1 MYKVIKV
8 TPYFS
13 ERLWGGR
20 KLADFGFQLPT
31 DDLYG
36 EAWVI
41 SALDNGMS
49 YIANGSEAG
58 VSLKTFFANHPEYF
72 GTTDKEFPLLS
83 KIITANDYLS
93 VQVHPDDEYSLKH
106 NKMLGKPECWYILD
120 CPTDAKM
127 IYGHYAQTKVEL
139 IQLVEKKAW
148 AQLFTEVKVQK
159 GDFLYVPPGKVHAIT
174 PGVTVF
180 ELQRSSDITYRFYD
194 FDRADK
200 DGNFRPLHLQEC
212 FDVTTVPDTTD
223 QVIHRNE
230 GILIDNEYFTL
241 HLLTKT
247 QELDLTSIKWGQ
259 ITVVE
264 GKIAIGT
271 TELLAGESAI
281 IVELAQ
287 KITINVAGK
296 ALLSYKR

>member
-1 MYKVIKV
+1 M
-8 TPYFS
+8 
-13 ERLWGGR
+13 
-20 KLADFGFQLPT
+20 
-31 DDLYG
+31 
-36 EAWVI
+36 
-41 SALDNGMS
+41 
-49 YIANGSEAG
+49 
-58 VSLKTFFANHPEYF
+58 
-72 GTTDKEFPLLS
+72 
-83 KIITANDYLS
+83 
-93 VQVHPDDEYSLKH
+93 
-106 NKMLGKPECWYILD
+106 
-120 CPTDAKM
+120 
-127 IYGHYAQTKVEL
+127 
-139 IQLVEKKAW
+139 
-148 AQLFTEVKVQK
+148 QK
-159 GDFLYVPPGKVHAIT
+159 GDFLYVPPGKTHAIT

-200 DGNFRPLHLQEC
+200 DGNFRPLHLQEY
-212 FDVTTVPDTTD
+212 FDVTTAPDTTD

-264 GKIAIGT
+264 GKIAIET

-281 IVELAQ
+281 IVELVQ